1 MQNEHQ
7 VLIDETEPTDI
18 LAFTTPLF
26 NLIVHSLDTVVV
38 DATYNTNRMKSE
50 LYCILGIIDRI
61 GFPLFLLLKKIEIA
75 H

>member
-7 VLIDETEPTDI
+7 ILIDETEPTDI

-38 DATYNTNRMKSE
+38 DATYNTN
-50 LYCILGIIDRI
+50 
-61 GFPLFLLLKKIEIA
+61 
-75 H
+75 